1 MRHSRHNFRWSIW
14 LWLLAASAAMAQH
27 DPHIGYIYPAGGRQ
41 GTTFQ
46 ATIGGQYLN
55 NAASV
60 YISGTGAS
68 VAVPEQ
74 EKPITPKEQ
83 IEFKEQMAKFKAK
96 RKQGIALTPAEK
108 KQAEEIKRKFE
119 AFARKRANPSLGE
132 FVTIQVTL
140 ATNAAAGRRELR
152 LGTKAGLSNPLVF
165 MVGELPEFSKKDWK
179 NTPDSK
185 FNKNAKPATKATEI
199 KVTLPAV
206 LNGQIPPGG
215 EDLYRF
221 PARAGQQLVVA
232 VSARELIPYI
242 ADAVPG
248 WFQATVALYDAKGK
262 ELAYTD
268 DYRFHPDPV
277 LFYKIPADGDYVLEI
292 KDALYRGRE
301 DFVYRITAG
310 ELPFITGVFP
320 LGGKIGTQAAVAV
333 GGWNLPARQMTLDLR
348 NKTPGI
354 YPVFEGQRCNLVP
367 FAIDTL
373 PECLEK
379 EPDNTAVNAQ
389 PVALPII
396 INGRIDQPGDEDV
409 FRFKGNAGEPIV
421 AEVHARR
428 LDSPLDSMLRITD
441 SAGRQIAANDDHEDK
456 GSGLNTHHADSY
468 IATTL
473 PASGAY
479 FVHIGDTQHGGGGA
493 HSYRLR
499 ISAPRPD
506 FELRTTPSSLSLRGG
521 ASVPLTV
528 YALRKDGFTGAI
540 ALSLKDAPE
549 GFTLTSAPI
558 QENQDQARLT
568 LNAPASAATVPF
580 SLHIEGRATIQ
591 GRKVSRTAVPA
602 DDMMQAFAYRHLVPA
617 QDQKVAV
624 MGGRFKI
631 QDASKILSP
640 TPVKINAGGLAR
652 VRVHIP
658 IGPMMTNVEFELSD
672 PPEGITLKSATRL
685 EKDRELVLQADA
697 AKARPGMKGTLIVKV
712 SGERTAAASE
722 DKDKKKTANSRR
734 IPIGTLPA
742 IPFII
747 IP

>member
-1 MRHSRHNFRWSIW
+1 MRPILHISRWSTW
-14 LWLLAASAAMAQH
+14 LWLLAASAAMAQR
-27 DPHIGYIYPAGGRQ
+27 DPHIGYIYPAGGQQ

-55 NAASV
+55 NATNID
-60 YISGTGAS
+60 ISGTGARITIF
-68 VAVPEQ
+68 EQ
-74 EKPITPKEQ
+74 EAPITPKEQ
-83 IEFKEQMAKFKAK
+83 VEFKEQMAKFKEK
-96 RKQGIALTPAEK
+96 RKQGIMLTPEEK
-108 KQAEEIKRKFE
+108 KQAEEIKLKFE

-132 FVTIQVTL
+132 FVTLQVTL
-140 ATNAAAGRRELR
+140 ATNAAAGKREIRLR
-152 LGTKAGLSNPLVF
+152 TRAGLSNPLIF
-165 MVGELPEFSKKDWK
+165 MVSEWPEFSKKDWK

-185 FNKNAKPATKATEI
+185 FNKNAKTEAKATESH
-199 KVTLPAV
+199 VTLPAI

-215 EDLYRF
+215 VDRYRF
-221 PARAGQQLVVA
+221 PARAGLQLVVA
-232 VSARELIPYI
+232 VSARDLIPYI

-248 WFQATVALYDAKGK
+248 WFQATVALYDAKGR
-262 ELAYTD
+262 ELAYID

-320 LGGKIGTQAAVAV
+320 LGGKTGTQTSVTV

-348 NKTPGI
+348 NKNPGVF
-354 YPVFEGQRCNLVP
+354 PFFEGRLCNPVP
-367 FAIDTL
+367 FAVDTL

-379 EPDNTAVNAQ
+379 EPDNTAGNAQ
-389 PVALPII
+389 PVVLPVI

-409 FRFKGNAGEPIV
+409 FRFNGNAGEPIV
-421 AEVHARR
+421 AEVYARR

-441 SAGRQIAANDDHEDK
+441 AAGRQIAANDDHEDK

-473 PASGAY
+473 PAAGAY
-479 FVHIGDTQHGGGGA
+479 FVHISDTQHGGSWA

-506 FELRTTPSSLSLRGG
+506 FELRATPSSLSLRGG
-521 ASVPLTV
+521 ASVPLTI

-540 ALSLKDAPE
+540 ELSLKDAPE

-558 QENQDQARLT
+558 PEKQDQARLT
-568 LNAPASAATVPF
+568 LNAPASAPTEPF

-591 GRKVSRTAVPA
+591 GRKVTRTAVPA

-624 MGGRFKI
+624 TGGRFKT
-631 QDASKILSP
+631 QDAAQILSP
-640 TPVKINAGGLAR
+640 TPVKIIAGEIAR
-652 VRVHIP
+652 IRVHIP

-672 PPEGITLKSATRL
+672 PPDGITIKSTALLK
-685 EKDRELVLQADA
+685 KDREITLQTDA
-697 AKARPGMKGTLIVKV
+697 SKVKPGMKGTLIIKV
-712 SGERTAAASE
+712 SGERVTATTE
-722 DKDKKKTANSRR
+722 DKKKTTNTRR
-734 IPIGTLPA
+734 IPIGALPA

-747 IP
+747 VQ